1 VAKRGREAVA
11 KRARELKR
19 QQDKESKRTRSEAA
33 AGRSPSLSPEAE
45 MTLLEEFAVLGEKFE
60 ADLVKESEYRSE
72 RHRIF
77 LALGIE
83 AEEDG

>member
-1 VAKRGREAVA
+1 
-11 KRARELKR
+11 
-19 QQDKESKRTRSEAA
+19 
-33 AGRSPSLSPEAE
+33 

-60 ADLVKESEYRSE
+60 ADLVQESEYRSE